1 MRVKKDNN
9 LVKKIFLIVSACA
22 SMIIVLLC
30 CFQHEF
36 EQEIFPFETSYSANV
51 SFNGT
56 AVKPEVLIDGFNGEL
71 SEKNATALLERYDN
85 DDPDH
90 GKVFYRFGKQH
101 SEESPDRVWI
111 SHDSYGT
118 IRPAE
123 KGSLDSLNGNC
134 MFYSNKDLNTF
145 KNIAQEYGGTVTGV
159 QHKETGKYVININA
173 HPLFKIVAFLL
184 FGFVTAV
191 VWAWAGL
198 RVHSQNIRLMNGKSH
213 WNISLQ
219 DIKDYCRLCLPTA
232 LASLVLSLAAGMFWW
247 HIPFGSFVVTV
258 ACTSIVFFGVS
269 VLCAGLVSLILS
281 PKVKNVAARDNNE
294 YMVRWGSTVIKVV
307 CLAAVFAVM
316 PQTVDQGLTAVK
328 DLKSVTPWEKI
339 GNALTVNADTMVIAD
354 ENAHM
359 LDGKAERERWEKPF
373 EKFFEIMSAQE
384 GMHMS
389 YKLNTRIAPYDPS
402 RSDSSENVIPELT
415 NGKYTDVVIANRSFM
430 SLFNIDQSRLRH
442 IDSSDLVPQ
451 FRDRVNKAAV
461 RLKDGVSEDNVSGAC
476 YEWDS
481 DESFP
486 ALPGSS
492 NSPRIEY
499 SSKPLVILFDDLS
512 EEINTY
518 WQMTEAESGRIFFTD
533 KQATVKAAEES
544 GILPSV
550 TAFEPM
556 TDRVMSIA
564 ENCRQ
569 TCYLQLFCASL
580 ALLIVALCV
589 VQTAKI
595 WALARKKKIFVL
607 RTAGLS
613 WVNIMRWRAVACFV
627 ISAIL
632 IFVGTASRTS
642 GQSLSQ
648 NAGLLLILS
657 MTAAYLA
664 AEFLCG
670 CSACRD
676 VFVAAVHRQ

>member
-36 EQEIFPFETSYSANV
+36 EQEIFPFETFYSANV
-51 SFNGT
+51 SFNRT
-56 AVKPEVLIDGFNGEL
+56 AVKPEVLIDGFNSEL

-90 GKVFYRFGKQH
+90 GKIFYRFGKQH
-101 SEESPDRVWI
+101 SEESSDKVWF

-123 KGSLDSLNGNC
+123 KDSLDSLNGNC
-134 MFYSNKDLNTF
+134 MFYSNKDLNIF

-159 QHKETGKYVININA
+159 QHKETGKYIININA

-184 FGFVTAV
+184 FGFVAAV

-213 WNISLQ
+213 WSISFQ

-232 LASLVLSLAAGMFWW
+232 LVSLVLSLAAGMFWQ

-258 ACTSIVFFGVS
+258 GCTSIAFFGVS
-269 VLCAGLVSLILS
+269 VLCVGLVSLILS

-316 PQTVDQGLTAVK
+316 PQTIDQGLTAAK
-328 DLKSVTPWEKI
+328 DLKSVEPWEKI
-339 GNALTVNADTMVIAD
+339 GNALTINANTLVIAD
-354 ENAHM
+354 ENAHRA
-359 LDGKAERERWEKPF
+359 DGRAERERWEKPF
-373 EKFFEIMSAQE
+373 EKFFEIMSSQNK
-384 GMHMS
+384 MHMS
-389 YKLNTRIAPYDPS
+389 YRINSHITQYGPS
-402 RSDSSENVIPELT
+402 RQDWSKNGIPEFT

-430 SLFNIDQSRLRH
+430 NLFNVDQSRLRH
-442 IDSSDLVPQ
+442 IDSSDLLPQ
-451 FRDRVNKAAV
+451 LRERLQKSIF
-461 RLKDGVSEDNVSGAC
+461 LKDGLPDDYVSTIC

-481 DESFP
+481 NDGFP
-486 ALPGSS
+486 SLPDSS

-499 SSKPLVILFDDLS
+499 SSRPLIVLFDNPF
-512 EEINTY
+512 EEIHAWYGLQSNS
-518 WQMTEAESGRIFFTD
+518 ESGRIFFTD
-533 KQATVKAAEES
+533 KQAAIKAAEES

-632 IFVGTASRTS
+632 IFVGTASRTA

-657 MTAAYLA
+657 MTAAYLIS
-664 AEFLCG
+664 EFLCG
-670 CSACRD
+670 CKACRD